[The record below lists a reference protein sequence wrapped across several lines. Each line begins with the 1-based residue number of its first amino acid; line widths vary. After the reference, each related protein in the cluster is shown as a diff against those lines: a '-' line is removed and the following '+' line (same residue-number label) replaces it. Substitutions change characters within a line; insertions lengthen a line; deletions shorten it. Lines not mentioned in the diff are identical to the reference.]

1 MLRHERLAGLGA
13 FFATATTG
21 FFATGRGAGFA
32 FLFKE
37 GREASAAVGALKEGR
52 GVGRGRGAFVGSK
65 QNRDGA

>member
-1 MLRHERLAGLGA
+1 MTRA
-13 FFATATTG
+13 
-21 FFATGRGAGFA
+21 RGAGVA
-32 FLFKE
+32 FRFNE